1 MRRVYNEKI
10 SRKANDSLNQ
20 RARKVMIQKR
30 VIAIAGILIVS
41 LLILLG
47 SSIRTFASS
56 RDNKPLH
63 KYYTSIQIEKGDSLW
78 TLSDKYIVDGVYS
91 KDDFIK
97 ETSELNHL
105 TNQDELHAGDYLTI
119 AYYSTEIKY
128 SVFQPR
134 LPWSPD

>member
-105 TNQDELHAGDYLTI
+105 TNHDELHAGDYLTI
-119 AYYSTEIKY
+119 AYYSTEIK
-128 SVFQPR
+128 
-134 LPWSPD
+134 

>member
-10 SRKANDSLNQ
+10 SQKANDSLNQ

-56 RDNKPLH
+56 RDNKSLH

-78 TLSDKYIVDGVYS
+78 TLSDKYIVDGVYYS
-91 KDDFIK
+91 KCYARILIRK
-97 ETSELNHL
+97 K
-105 TNQDELHAGDYLTI
+105 Q
-119 AYYSTEIKY
+119 
-128 SVFQPR
+128 
-134 LPWSPD
+134 

>member
-41 LLILLG
+41 LLILLE

-56 RDNKPLH
+56 RDNKPLY

-119 AYYSTEIKY
+119 AYYSTEIK
-128 SVFQPR
+128 
-134 LPWSPD
+134 

>member
-10 SRKANDSLNQ
+10 SQKANDSLNQ

-30 VIAIAGILIVS
+30 VIAIACILIVS

-63 KYYTSIQIEKGDSLW
+63 KYTSIQIEKGDSLW

-119 AYYSTEIKY
+119 AYYSTEIK
-128 SVFQPR
+128 
-134 LPWSPD
+134 

>member
-56 RDNKPLH
+56 CDNKPLY

-119 AYYSTEIKY
+119 AYYSTEIK
-128 SVFQPR
+128 
-134 LPWSPD
+134 

>member
-10 SRKANDSLNQ
+10 SQKANDSLNQ
-20 RARKVMIQKR
+20 RARKVMI
-30 VIAIAGILIVS
+30 AIACILIVS

-119 AYYSTEIKY
+119 AYYSTEIK
-128 SVFQPR
+128 
-134 LPWSPD
+134 

>member
-47 SSIRTFASS
+47 SSICTFASS
-56 RDNKPLH
+56 RDNKPLY

-119 AYYSTEIKY
+119 AYYSTEIK
-128 SVFQPR
+128 
-134 LPWSPD
+134 

>member
-10 SRKANDSLNQ
+10 SQKANDSLNQ

-30 VIAIAGILIVS
+30 VIAIACILIVS

-47 SSIRTFASS
+47 SSIRTFASL

-119 AYYSTEIKY
+119 AYYSTEIK
-128 SVFQPR
+128 
-134 LPWSPD
+134 